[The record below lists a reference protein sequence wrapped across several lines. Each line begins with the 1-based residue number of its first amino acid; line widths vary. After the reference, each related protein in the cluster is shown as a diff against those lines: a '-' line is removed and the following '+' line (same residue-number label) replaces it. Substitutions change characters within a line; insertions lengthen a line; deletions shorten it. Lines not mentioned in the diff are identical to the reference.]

1 MAEDNEEIY
10 NEERMR
16 WFNIKKRHNKKIAE
30 AIGQLKTLHKGDY
43 IEASNLYYKVLGVK
57 EDRIV
62 LTDPFPK
69 GSKPKGKF
77 DYAFTDETLRY
88 DIIHW
93 NLIRQDSKDARG
105 IEKKIETSKYTKT
118 ALEGECSR

>member
-1 MAEDNEEIY
+1 MPDDDEIY
-10 NEERMR
+10 NEERRR
-16 WFNIKKRHNKKIAE
+16 WFDIKKRHNKKIAE

-43 IEASNLYYKVLGVK
+43 IEASNLYYKVLGVT
-57 EDRIV
+57 ENDIV

-69 GSKPKGKF
+69 GARAKGKWN
-77 DYAFTDETLRY
+77 YAFIDEALRY
-88 DIIHW
+88 DIVHW

-118 ALEGECSR
+118 ALEGECAR